1 MKELPIIELEKLNQ
15 SITSRDSYQDILS
28 IVDVDGS
35 LDAEHA
41 NLPERYQP
49 MRLNVLMMVLTLEGS
64 FEINLDY
71 ISYVIKPNSF
81 VMIMPMHAIQFCSIS
96 KDFKGR
102 LLIASKDFL
111 EDCKVSS
118 SNRPGSITNYME
130 IRKNPYTELTPEET
144 KKLEM
149 CMQIVRE
156 KIRETSHFFHKE
168 LVQNA
173 FFGLLLELGNAMYAK
188 RENLVRSTLSRKE
201 ELFEQFLELLYR
213 HCKEQHVVTF
223 YADKLFITPQYLS
236 LILKTL
242 TGKSANKW
250 IDDALI
256 MEAKILLKAPQAT
269 VQQVADVLHFS
280 DQSTFGKFFKKHMGI
295 SPMEYRK
302 SNG

>member
-102 LLIASKDFL
+102 LLIASKEFL
-111 EDCKVSS
+111 EDCKVNSV
-118 SNRPGSITNYME
+118 NR
-130 IRKNPYTELTPEET
+130 
-144 KKLEM
+144 
-149 CMQIVRE
+149 
-156 KIRETSHFFHKE
+156 
-168 LVQNA
+168 
-173 FFGLLLELGNAMYAK
+173 
-188 RENLVRSTLSRKE
+188 
-201 ELFEQFLELLYR
+201 
-213 HCKEQHVVTF
+213 
-223 YADKLFITPQYLS
+223 
-236 LILKTL
+236 
-242 TGKSANKW
+242 
-250 IDDALI
+250 
-256 MEAKILLKAPQAT
+256 
-269 VQQVADVLHFS
+269 
-280 DQSTFGKFFKKHMGI
+280 
-295 SPMEYRK
+295 
-302 SNG
+302 